1 MNIRFTIG
9 RKIFTGF
16 GIFIFFIVLVLV
28 FTNDALDRSRSI
40 NRDINEVY
48 SPSLDNL
55 QELKLKIVRSQMLIT
70 YWGLVQSRSDN
81 LNKQNLIRLTEEDL
95 PELRD
100 TLNALS
106 QYWSD
111 EKEKG
116 YERTRKA
123 QLEEVFHNI
132 DTLFRIHSTIRKSL
146 SSFDTYNDPTHRLMV
161 LPKVESGGEVHTWTN
176 RILLQLDELIDRQK
190 KTTREVRGKMIA
202 SFDTLQFLVRYVGI
216 GLIGAGILIAFFTV
230 RSIVRPVQKLKRILL
245 SLGRGIF
252 PEHRMQPT
260 NDEIGEMSEALNDL
274 VDGLKRTTDF
284 SKQVGA
290 GNFDYHFEPLSPHDT
305 LGHALLKMRDDLA
318 ENERILEEKVR
329 QRTQEVVEQK
339 QKVEGL
345 YKDLTDSIR
354 YAKRLQSSI
363 LPSDEWIEE
372 KFPDSFVLFKPKDIV
387 SGDFYW
393 FEESAKGQLVFA
405 AVDCTGHGVPG
416 AFMSLVGHNGLY
428 QAVNEHGQEDP
439 GEILADL
446 DRAAQKA
453 LTRTS
458 EGEHVNDGMDIAL
471 CTLDRKEKKV
481 RFAGA
486 NNPLYI
492 IRDGELI
499 EYKGSKVPIG
509 GSNGKG
515 KHRYNTRSIDVQKG
529 DLLYVFSDGFP
540 DQFGGPKGKKFK
552 YKPFK
557 ELLLSISDKPMKEQK
572 EILDRTLEDWKGDLE
587 QIDDILVIGVT
598 VD

>member
-1 MNIRFTIG
+1 LEFRFTIG

-16 GIFIFFIVLVLV
+16 GIFIFFIVLVLF
-28 FTNDALDRSRSI
+28 FTNDALDKSRSV
-40 NRDINEVY
+40 NREINEVY
-48 SPSLDNL
+48 NPSIDKL

-70 YWGLVQSRSDN
+70 YWGLVQSRRDN
-81 LNKQNLIRLTEEDL
+81 QKKQ
-95 PELRD
+95 ELD
-100 TLNALS
+100 TLIAEGWPSLKDSLNTLS
-106 QYWSD
+106 SEWTAR
-111 EKEKG
+111 EKEDI
-116 YERTRKA
+116 ELSRKELL
-123 QLEEVFHNI
+123 QKIFDEIEG
-132 DTLFRIHSTIRKSL
+132 LFRVHETIRNSL
-146 SSFDTYNDPTHRLMV
+146 SSFDSYQVPSKRLMV
-161 LPKVESGGEVHTWTN
+161 LPKVESGGEVHRQTKN
-176 RILLQLDELIDRQK
+176 IVQHLDDLIQRQK
-190 KTTREVRGKMIA
+190 NMTRDVRGEMIA

-216 GLIGAGILIAFFTV
+216 GLSIAGLLIAIFTV
-230 RSIVRPVQKLKRILL
+230 RSIVRPVKKLKSILL

-252 PEHRMQPT
+252 PEHRIQPT

-290 GNFDYHFEPLSPHDT
+290 GNFDYDFEPLSPHDT

-363 LPSDEWIEE
+363 LPSDEWID
-372 KFPDSFVLFKPKDIV
+372 KKLPSSFVLFKPKDIV

-393 FEESAKGQLVFA
+393 FEESVNGKIIFS

-416 AFMSLVGHNGLY
+416 AFMSLVGHNGLH
-428 QAVNEHGQEDP
+428 QAVNEHGMEEP
-439 GEILADL
+439 GAILDDL
-446 DRAAQKA
+446 NRSAKRA

-458 EGEHVNDGMDIAL
+458 EGESVSDGMDMAL
-471 CTLDRKEKKV
+471 CTIDKEARKLE
-481 RFAGA
+481 FSGA
-486 NNPLYI
+486 NNPLYLV
-492 IRDGELI
+492 RNGELH
-499 EYKGSKVPIG
+499 EYKADKVPIG
-509 GSNGKG
+509 GEGE
-515 KHRYNTRSIDVQKG
+515 HRYNTQRLDLQKG
-529 DLLYVFSDGFP
+529 DVLYVFSDGFP

-552 YKPFK
+552 YRPFK
-557 ELLLSISDKPMKEQK
+557 ELLISISDKPMQEQK
-572 EILDRTLEDWKGDLE
+572 EILDRTIEEWKGDLE

-598 VD
+598 VE

>member
-1 MNIRFTIG
+1 MNFRFSIG

-16 GIFIFFIVLVLV
+16 GIFIFFIFLVLY
-28 FTNDALDRSRSI
+28 FTNDALDKSRKI
-40 NRDINEVY
+40 NREINELH

-55 QELKLKIVRSQMLIT
+55 QELKLKIVRSQFLIT
-70 YWGLVQSRSDN
+70 YWGIVQSRSDDIR
-81 LNKQNLIRLTEEDL
+81 KQQLIRLTEEEWPQLNDTL
-95 PELRD
+95 QHFGDQWEKTKRTGYSLSRPEL
-100 TLNALS
+100 LKKIF
-106 QYWSD
+106 Q
-111 EKEKG
+111 
-116 YERTRKA
+116 
-123 QLEEVFHNI
+123 NI
-132 DTLFRIHSTIRKSL
+132 DTLFQIHGTIRNSL
-146 SSFDTYNDPTHRLMV
+146 GSFDAYNEPTHRLMV
-161 LPKVESGGEVHTWTN
+161 RPKVESGGEVHTKSN
-176 RILLQLDELIDRQK
+176 LIIKDLNELIDRQK
-190 KTTREVRGKMIA
+190 NVTRDVREEMIA
-202 SFDTLQFLVRYVGI
+202 SFDTLQYLVRYVGV
-216 GLIGAGILIAFFTV
+216 GLIAAGILIAVFTV
-230 RSIVRPVQKLKRILL
+230 RSIVRPVQKLKRILV

-252 PEHRMQPT
+252 PEHRIKPT

-290 GNFDYHFEPLSPHDT
+290 GNFDYPYEPLSPHDT

-318 ENERILEEKVR
+318 ENERILEDKVR

-363 LPSDEWIEE
+363 LPADEWIDEQL
-372 KFPDSFVLFKPKDIV
+372 PGAFVLFKPKDIV

-393 FEESAKGQLVFA
+393 FEKTKKEQVVFA

-428 QAVNEHGQEDP
+428 QAVVEHELEDP
-439 GEILADL
+439 GEILDDL
-446 DRAAQKA
+446 DRSAQKA

-458 EGEHVNDGMDIAL
+458 EGEAVSDGMDMAL
-471 CTLDRKEKKV
+471 GTLDKEQRKL

-486 NNPLYI
+486 NNPVYLV
-492 IRDGELI
+492 RNGELL
-499 EYKGSKVPIG
+499 EYKGDKVPIG
-509 GSNGKG
+509 GDRKG
-515 KHRYNTRSIDVQKG
+515 EHNYRTQDIDLQKG
-529 DLLYVFSDGFP
+529 DRIYVFSDGFP

-557 ELLLSISDKPMKEQK
+557 ELLISIWDKPMKEQK
-572 EILDRTLEDWKGDLE
+572 DILDRTIEEWKGDLE
-587 QIDDILVIGVT
+587 QIDDILIIGISVE
-598 VD
+598 